1 MQFGAVYFVVLLLV
15 MPALVAVYAW
25 GFRRRRA
32 ALATFVE
39 LELVPRLVGSF
50 SWRHRMIK
58 AGCLIAAVGF
68 LAFALMEPQW
78 GREVGDTSRR
88 GRDIFIL
95 LDVSRSMLAED
106 AAPSRLEAA
115 KSAVMAF
122 AEELRGTG
130 GHRLGLV
137 IFAGRAMLQSPLTLD
152 YGFFLN
158 RLVQISPDLID
169 KQGSSIGG
177 AIRKTLYG
185 FGEIDAPFT
194 DFIVFTDGEEHLAPP
209 LEAAREAAA
218 EGVGLYFV
226 GIGDPSEGARIPID
240 IGDGKRQFLRFEG
253 QEVVTVL
260 RESPLRQMARIGDGD
275 YLAARTGPINLWPMF
290 EEEIADKA
298 QRELETGEGEHLAD
312 QYAWFVLLALI
323 LLVAEMLI
331 SERPGRTEETVS

>member
-1 MQFGAVYFVVLLLV
+1 MQFGALYLVVLMAVVPLLAAFYV
-15 MPALVAVYAW
+15 W

-32 ALATFVE
+32 ALAIFVE
-39 LELVPRLVGSF
+39 LDLVSRLVGSF
-50 SWRHRMIK
+50 SWRHRTIK

-68 LAFALMEPQW
+68 LVFALMEPQW
-78 GREVGDTSRR
+78 GRELGDTSRR

-106 AAPSRLEAA
+106 ASPSRLESA
-115 KSAVMAF
+115 KSAVIDF
-122 AEELRGTG
+122 AEQLRGTG

-137 IFAGRAMLQSPLTLD
+137 IFAGRAMLQGPLTLD

-185 FGEIDAPFT
+185 FGEIDATYT
-194 DFIVFTDGEEHLAPP
+194 DIIVFTDGEEHTAPA

-226 GIGDPSEGARIPID
+226 GVGDPDAGARIPID
-240 IGDGKRQFLRFEG
+240 IGDGKRQFLRHDG

-260 RESPLRQMARIGDGD
+260 RESPLRHMARLAGGD
-275 YLAARTGPINLWPMF
+275 YLAGRTGPINLWPMF
-290 EEEIADKA
+290 EEHIADKA

-312 QYAWFVLLALI
+312 QYAWFVVLALA
-323 LLVAEMLI
+323 LLIAEMVI
-331 SERPGRTEETVS
+331 SERPPRSEEAAS